1 MSKFV
6 TSYLLE
12 IEAFEAQM
20 FTRAVEQISFQI
32 KDIKSEKEAYEEYKS
47 LYSQYIQDTIF
58 ATFYILHLSKETSSS
73 YINLVESFKSDNP
86 NRIAEIEWADIMRS
100 RIVLAVQFDTF
111 LFDKDSE
118 GYTQIYEKK
127 CNEHI
132 RAILDHIKLAI
143 SNNHSAVSS
152 QVRENWKKSQT
163 VVKITLSS

>member
-1 MSKFV
+1 V
-6 TSYLLE
+6 ESYLLE
-12 IEAFEAQM
+12 IEAFEVHM
-20 FTRAVEQISFQI
+20 FTTAIEQISFKI
-32 KDIKSEKEAYEEYKS
+32 KDIKSEKEAYEEYKT

-73 YINLVESFKSDNP
+73 YIYLVESFKSDNP
-86 NRIAEIEWADIMRS
+86 NRIAEIEWAEVMRS

-111 LFDKDSE
+111 LFDKDFE
-118 GYTQIYEKK
+118 GYIQIYEKK

-152 QVRENWKKSQT
+152 QVHENWKRFQKTS
-163 VVKITLSS
+163 KITLSS